1 MQEVTKES
9 FEDVVIQSKNPIV
22 IDFWGPQCGP
32 CLALTPK
39 LEQLEEEYK
48 NRIKIAKVEA
58 PKNRRLCLSLKVMS
72 LPTFLFYRDGE
83 EMTRL
88 AGNVTIE
95 GIRGAIEGMF

>member
-39 LEQLEEEYK
+39 VEQLEKEYK

-72 LPTFLFYRDGE
+72 LPTFLFYKDGE
-83 EMTRL
+83 EMARL
-88 AGNVTIE
+88 AGNVNIE

>member
-39 LEQLEEEYK
+39 VEQLEEEYK
-48 NRIKIAKVEA
+48 NRIKITKVEA
-58 PKNRRLCLSLKVMS
+58 PKNRRLCLSLKVTS
-72 LPTFLFYRDGE
+72 LPTFLFYKDGE
-83 EMTRL
+83 EMARL
-88 AGNVTIE
+88 AGNVSIE
-95 GIRGAIEGMF
+95 GIRRAIEGMF